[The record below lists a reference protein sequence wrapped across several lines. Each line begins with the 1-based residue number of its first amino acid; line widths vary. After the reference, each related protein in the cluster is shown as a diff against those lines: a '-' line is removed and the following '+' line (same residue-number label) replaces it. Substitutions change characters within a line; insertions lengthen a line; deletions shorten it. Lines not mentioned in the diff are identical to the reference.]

1 MNNSLGSIENLNED
15 DLKELFN
22 KIQSLSGDN
31 KNNSILIVC
40 CLTLGICVIKPL
52 VKYYLQ
58 LRYGKKKNSKTETP
72 TTTTSNDD
80 I

>member
-1 MNNSLGSIENLNED
+1 MNNSLGSLGNLNEN

-58 LRYGKKKNSKTETP
+58 LRYGKKKNSKNESP
-72 TTTTSNDD
+72 ATTTSNDD

>member
-1 MNNSLGSIENLNED
+1 MTNLSLGSIEDLNQD

-22 KIQSLSGDN
+22 KINSLTGDN

-58 LRYGKKKNSKTETP
+58 LRYGKKKNSKNESPATTSTET
-72 TTTTSNDD
+72 
-80 I
+80 

>member
-1 MNNSLGSIENLNED
+1 MNLSLGSIENLDEN

-22 KIQSLSGDN
+22 KIQSLTGDN

-58 LRYGKKKNSKTETP
+58 LRYGKKKISKESP
-72 TTTTSNDD
+72 ATTTSTET
-80 I
+80 

>member
-1 MNNSLGSIENLNED
+1 MNRSLGLIEDVNED
-15 DLKELFN
+15 DLKQLFD
-22 KIQSLSGDN
+22 KISSLTGDN

-58 LRYGKKKNSKTETP
+58 LRYGKKKNSKESP
-72 TTTTSNDD
+72 TTTSTET
-80 I
+80 

>member
-15 DLKELFN
+15 DLKQLFN
-22 KIQSLSGDN
+22 KISSLTGDN

-58 LRYGKKKNSKTETP
+58 LRYGKKKNSKTESP
-72 TTTTSNDD
+72 TTTTSTDT
-80 I
+80 

>member
-1 MNNSLGSIENLNED
+1 MNNSLGSLENLNEN

-58 LRYGKKKNSKTETP
+58 LRYGKKKNSKNESP
-72 TTTTSNDD
+72 ATTTSNDD

>member
-1 MNNSLGSIENLNED
+1 MNNSLGSLENLNED
-15 DLKELFN
+15 DLKEIFD
-22 KIQSLSGDN
+22 KITSLTGDN

-58 LRYGKKKNSKTETP
+58 LRYGKKKNSKESPATTSTET
-72 TTTTSNDD
+72 
-80 I
+80 

>member
-1 MNNSLGSIENLNED
+1 MNLSDNSLGEEIG
-15 DLKELFN
+15 DLKEIFN
-22 KIQSLSGDN
+22 KISSLTGDN

-58 LRYGKKKNSKTETP
+58 LRYGKKRNSKTETP
-72 TTTTSNDD
+72 ATTTSNDD

>member
-1 MNNSLGSIENLNED
+1 MTNLSLGSIEDLNEN

-22 KIQSLSGDN
+22 KIQSLTGDN

-58 LRYGKKKNSKTETP
+58 LRYGKKKNSKESP
-72 TTTTSNDD
+72 ATTTSTET
-80 I
+80 

>member
-1 MNNSLGSIENLNED
+1 MNNSLGSLEDLNED
-15 DLKELFN
+15 DLKQLFN
-22 KIQSLSGDN
+22 KISSLTGDN

-58 LRYGKKKNSKTETP
+58 LRYGKKKNSKNESPATTSTET
-72 TTTTSNDD
+72 
-80 I
+80 